1 MPVVTD
7 DFVGPV
13 TETGS
18 DIEMGRWSYQRLL
31 GKQGRN
37 IIVVSLYQVCNQQ
50 ANNVRD
56 RTAFA
61 QHLSLLRR
69 NGKDCSARKSF
80 FDGIDK
86 QIGEWIEKGYEII
99 LSGDLNEELGSD
111 IHGFARIS
119 ARHNLVEVIQHFH
132 GTENEPPT
140 YACGIRRLDYIFCT
154 PNLLSS
160 VKRCGILPYSKIIHS
175 VVCQLRYN
183 HLDGR
188 RLGKPIRNT
197 SSNPESQGRE
207 RQRKISGSG
216 SQIYGRS
223 SSSAETDGKKYNFGT
238 RQIKNRGD

>member
-86 QIGEWIEKGYEII
+86 QIGKWIEKGYEII
-99 LSGDLNEELGSD
+99 LSGDLNKELGSD

-140 YACGIRRLDYIFCT
+140 YACGIRRLDYILCT

-160 VKRCGILPYSKIIHS
+160 VKRCGILPYSEIIHS
-175 VVCQLRYN
+175 DHRALYVNFDTTTLMGGDLASLSATPVRILRAR
-183 HLDGR
+183 DV
-188 RLGKPIRNT
+188 K
-197 SSNPESQGRE
+197 GRE
-207 RQRKISGSG
+207 K
-216 SQIYGRS
+216 
-223 SSSAETDGKKYNFGT
+223 
-238 RQIKNRGD
+238 